1 MMAPMSEPPFLS
13 IVRIW
18 AAMAWADGVIVPAE
32 AKAMK
37 EFISLSP
44 LDEQE
49 QKKARSWLKK
59 KVELEDDEFQDL
71 SQSARVSL
79 YRSAARIAALDR
91 VIADEERAFL
101 DSLRDSL
108 EVSAEQAAKI
118 EASVFAQHRVGE
130 DDEPET

>member
-1 MMAPMSEPPFLS
+1 MSEPPFLT

-44 LDEQE
+44 LNEDEQA
-49 QKKARSWLKK
+49 KARSWLKQ

-71 SQSARVSL
+71 PPDTRAAL
-79 YRSAARIAALDR
+79 YRSAARIAALDK
-91 VIADEERAFL
+91 VIADEERTFL
-101 DSLRDSL
+101 DSLRARL
-108 EVSAEQAAKI
+108 AITPEQAQDI
-118 EASVFAQHRVGE
+118 EADVFAQHGVSQ
-130 DDEPET
+130 DDPSSAE